1 MVFRLHVVRHAEGIH
16 NPKHD
21 ISILDP
27 PLTPKGVQQSE
38 RLSQIFPFN
47 ENVGLV
53 ITSPL
58 KRTLQTTLVGFQQTL
73 DEKYYPETSA
83 SGQSNG
89 ARLSVSP
96 DIQAHS
102 ARPCDTGSDQTIL
115 RSEFPH
121 LLWDE
126 LPFDPLF
133 PAKEGLYAPDRE
145 ALIERGRRFQSLLEK
160 EFAALADTGRPDIV
174 VVSHGGFMK
183 YIISH
188 EKLAFDQAGW
198 MSFFVRFDRDS
209 GMTSM
214 GIQQ

>member
-1 MVFRLHVVRHAEGIH
+1 MAFRLHVVRHAEGIH

-47 ENVGLV
+47 DNVGLV

-58 KRTLQTTLVGFQQTL
+58 KRTLQTTLIGFQQTL
-73 DEKYYPETSA
+73 DGKYYPETA
-83 SGQSNG
+83 GSGQPDG
-89 ARLSVSP
+89 ARLLLSP

-102 ARPCDTGSDQTIL
+102 ARLCDTGSDQAIL
-115 RSEFPH
+115 QSEFPH
-121 LLWDE
+121 LPWDE
-126 LPFDPLF
+126 LAFDPVF
-133 PAKEGLYAPDRE
+133 PAKEELYAPDRE
-145 ALIERGRRFQSLLEK
+145 ALVERGRSFQRFLKK
-160 EFAALADTGRPDIV
+160 EFVALDSGRPDIV

-183 YIISH
+183 HIIPN

-198 MSFFVRFDRDS
+198 MSFFVQFDRDS
-209 GMTSM
+209 EMTSIR
-214 GIQQ
+214 IQ